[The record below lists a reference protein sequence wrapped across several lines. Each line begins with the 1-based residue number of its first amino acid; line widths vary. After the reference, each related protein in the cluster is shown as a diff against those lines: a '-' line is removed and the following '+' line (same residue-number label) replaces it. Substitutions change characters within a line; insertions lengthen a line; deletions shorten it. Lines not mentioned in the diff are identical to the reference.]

1 MGSTAQSA
9 VQPVTPQGSAQ
20 PPGFPFRGPGLL
32 ARVVPFAVVAVLAEA
47 SLALPNGVRSQPAVI
62 VSVVLLLAVAGSFAL
77 PWRRLPAWT
86 TVLIP
91 LAYTGSVLAL
101 ILAAGATAGVGLV
114 ILAPLVWTALF
125 HRRWESACV
134 VMAIVAVEVVTS
146 LVPTAAADS
155 VIARRVLL
163 WAALGTMISV
173 ATHGL
178 RDRIAHSHRES
189 ARLHEQLREVT
200 VQQDRDRIAAGLQD
214 EVIQRVFAAGLSL
227 QSAAS
232 LTSQPGVRQ
241 RVEASAEELD
251 QVLRLL
257 RDTVFGLEPRSQDR
271 GLRRE
276 ILDVCGEMSPAPE
289 VTFRGPVDGALQPG
303 TRTWLV
309 PLLRETLA
317 VIGPDAV
324 PASIG
329 VTTDDDAF
337 LTVIEAT
344 ARPHAADVDWTA
356 RRPAGL
362 VEQAARAG
370 ASVDVE
376 PIPGGVRYALRLP
389 LDVAAALEPGRL
401 SWRGGSAGAGAS
413 AEAEAGLAQVGD
425 QRR

>member
-1 MGSTAQSA
+1 MGSTAQPA
-9 VQPVTPQGSAQ
+9 VQPVTPPGSDQ

-47 SLALPNGVRSQPAVI
+47 SLALPVGVQSQPTVI
-62 VSVVLLLAVAGSFAL
+62 VSIVLLLAVAGSFAL
-77 PWRRLPAWT
+77 PWPWLPAWT

-101 ILAAGATAGVGLV
+101 ILAAGTTAGVGLV
-114 ILAPLVWTALF
+114 ILVPLVWTALF
-125 HRRWESACV
+125 HQRWESACV
-134 VMAIVAVEVVTS
+134 VVAIVAVEVVTS

-155 VIARRVLL
+155 VTARRVLL
-163 WAALGTMISV
+163 FAALGTMISV

-178 RDRIAHSHRES
+178 RDRIAHSQRES
-189 ARLHEQLREVT
+189 ARLHERLSEVI

-232 LTSQPGVRQ
+232 LSGQPSVRQ
-241 RVEASAEELD
+241 RVEAASDELD

-257 RDTVFGLEPRSQDR
+257 RDTVFGLEQRLHDR
-271 GLRRE
+271 GLRQE
-276 ILDVCGEMSPAPE
+276 ILDVCEELSPTPE
-289 VTFRGPVDGALQPG
+289 VSFCGPVDGALQPG
-303 TRTWLV
+303 TATWLV
-309 PLLRETLA
+309 PLLREALA

-329 VTTDDDAF
+329 VTTGEDAF

-356 RRPAGL
+356 WKPTGL

-370 ASVDVE
+370 ASVE
-376 PIPGGVRYALRLP
+376 FKSIPGGVRYALRLP
-389 LDVAAALEPGRL
+389 LDAAASLEPGRL
-401 SWRGGSAGAGAS
+401 S
-413 AEAEAGLAQVGD
+413 
-425 QRR
+425 

>member
-9 VQPVTPQGSAQ
+9 VRPMTPPGSDQ

-47 SLALPNGVRSQPAVI
+47 SLALPVGVQSRPAVI
-62 VSVVLLLAVAGSFAL
+62 VSIVLLLAVAGAFAL

-101 ILAAGATAGVGLV
+101 ILAAGSTAGVGLV
-114 ILAPLVWTALF
+114 ILVPLVWTALF
-125 HRRWESACV
+125 HQRWESACV
-134 VMAIVAVEVVTS
+134 VVAIVVVEVITS
-146 LVPTAAADS
+146 LVPTASADS

-178 RDRIAHSHRES
+178 RDRIAYSQRES

-200 VQQDRDRIAAGLQD
+200 VQQDRDRIAAGLRD

-232 LTSQPGVRQ
+232 LSSQPGVRQ
-241 RVEASAEELD
+241 RVEAAGNELD

-257 RDTVFGLEPRSQDR
+257 RDTVFGLEQRMHDR

-276 ILDVCGEMSPAPE
+276 ILDMCEEISPVPE
-289 VTFRGPVDGALQPG
+289 VTFSGPVDGALQPG
-303 TRTWLV
+303 TGTWLV
-309 PLLRETLA
+309 PLLREALA
-317 VIGPDAV
+317 EIGPNAV

-329 VTTDDDAF
+329 VTTDQDAC

-356 RRPAGL
+356 RKTAGL

-370 ASVDVE
+370 ASVDIE
-376 PIPGGVRYALRLP
+376 SIPGGVRYALRLP
-389 LDVAAALEPGRL
+389 LDAAATLQPVRL
-401 SWRGGSAGAGAS
+401 S
-413 AEAEAGLAQVGD
+413 
-425 QRR
+425 